1 MIKIFLLPP
10 LHVII
15 ILIRRQQSAWFTKY
29 RGKEAEISPARTHNV
44 NNNNNKK
51 TAHAQMYFAYLRL
64 LSMMERKE
72 IYKIILVVFVC
83 VIHRR

>member
-1 MIKIFLLPP
+1 MIKIFILPP
-10 LHVII
+10 PHVII
-15 ILIRRQQSAWFTKY
+15 ILIRRQQSEWFTKY

-44 NNNNNKK
+44 NNNNKK

-83 VIHRR
+83 VIRRR